1 MKSILR
7 IAWIAP
13 AFLVAG
19 LPAAGQQFP
28 TKPVRIISPFAP
40 GGGTDFVARLIA
52 PRLTLA
58 LGQQVIVDNRP
69 GAGGTLGT
77 EIGVRSAPDGY
88 TFVLISAGYCVNPSF
103 YKIKFDPIADISP
116 IIQIATGP
124 LLIAAR
130 PALPA
135 TTVKELIALA
145 KSKPG
150 QINYAT
156 SGQGSM
162 GHMAGELLA
171 YLAGISMTH
180 VPYKGTGPALFDT
193 IAGHTDLNISGIS
206 TTLPHVKAGRLRAIA
221 VTTAQRIAEDPEI
234 PTIAESGLAGYDVS
248 TWQGLIGPRGLPRTI
263 VARINH
269 EIATAI
275 TQKDIGERFQANGV
289 LPVGG
294 TPEQFSAQIRKEIDL
309 WRKVVARAGIGAS

>member
-88 TFVLISAGYCVNPSF
+88 TFVLISA
-103 YKIKFDPIADISP
+103 
-116 IIQIATGP
+116 
-124 LLIAAR
+124 
-130 PALPA
+130 
-135 TTVKELIALA
+135 
-145 KSKPG
+145 
-150 QINYAT
+150 
-156 SGQGSM
+156 
-162 GHMAGELLA
+162 
-171 YLAGISMTH
+171 
-180 VPYKGTGPALFDT
+180 
-193 IAGHTDLNISGIS
+193 
-206 TTLPHVKAGRLRAIA
+206 
-221 VTTAQRIAEDPEI
+221 
-234 PTIAESGLAGYDVS
+234 
-248 TWQGLIGPRGLPRTI
+248 
-263 VARINH
+263 
-269 EIATAI
+269 
-275 TQKDIGERFQANGV
+275 
-289 LPVGG
+289 
-294 TPEQFSAQIRKEIDL
+294 
-309 WRKVVARAGIGAS
+309 

>member
-19 LPAAGQQFP
+19 LPAAAQQFP
-28 TKPVRIISPFAP
+28 TKPIRIISPFAP

-103 YKIKFDPIADISP
+103 YKIKFDPIADIAP

-150 QINYAT
+150 RSIMTQPVRTTWNIWPENCLVPGGHINDACP
-156 SGQGSM
+156 
-162 GHMAGELLA
+162 L
-171 YLAGISMTH
+171 
-180 VPYKGTGPALFDT
+180 
-193 IAGHTDLNISGIS
+193 
-206 TTLPHVKAGRLRAIA
+206 
-221 VTTAQRIAEDPEI
+221 QR
-234 PTIAESGLAGYDVS
+234 
-248 TWQGLIGPRGLPRTI
+248 
-263 VARINH
+263 H
-269 EIATAI
+269 
-275 TQKDIGERFQANGV
+275 
-289 LPVGG
+289 
-294 TPEQFSAQIRKEIDL
+294 
-309 WRKVVARAGIGAS
+309 GACNC